1 MKRILLV
8 LVLTAFSL
16 TLSAPAYAERQP
28 AMKEALEYLQ
38 KAEYYLN
45 RASRDK
51 GGHLKKALR
60 QTRAAIKHVKKGMR
74 FDNRH

>member
-1 MKRILLV
+1 MKKILLI
-8 LVLTAFSL
+8 LVLSAFSL

-38 KAEYYLN
+38 KAERYLN

-51 GGHLKKALR
+51 GGYLKKALR
-60 QTRAAIKHVKKGMR
+60 QTRSAIKHVKKGIR